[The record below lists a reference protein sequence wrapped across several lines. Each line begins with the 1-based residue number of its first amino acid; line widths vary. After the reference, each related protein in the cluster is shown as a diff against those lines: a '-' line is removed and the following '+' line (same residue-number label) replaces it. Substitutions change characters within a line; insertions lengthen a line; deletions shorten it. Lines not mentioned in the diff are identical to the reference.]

1 MGDRV
6 SISFVQD
13 RSEVERKM
21 FGGPKQ
27 DESVVLFNHWGGE
40 QFPNIAVEYLRE
52 LHQDKSHFEGEPLGR
67 LEVSTVMVDFMR
79 WFLGG
84 NNFLIRDN
92 NRVTR
97 TLYLG
102 TDANDGDNSDNGH
115 YTINV
120 DTFGVEKFT

>member
-1 MGDRV
+1 MGDRA

-27 DESVVLFNHWGGE
+27 EESVVLFNHWGGE
-40 QFPNIAVEYLRE
+40 QFPKIAVDYLRE
-52 LHQDKSHFEGEPLGR
+52 LHQEKSNFEGDPLGR
-67 LEVSTVMVDFMR
+67 LEVGTVMVDFMR

-84 NNFLIRDN
+84 PNILQPQ

-97 TLYLG
+97 TIYLG
-102 TDANDGDNSDNGH
+102 ASPNDGDNSDNGH
-115 YTINV
+115 FTINV
-120 DTFGVEKFT
+120 DTFGVERFT

>member
-27 DESVVLFNHWGGE
+27 EESVVLFNHWGGE
-40 QFPNIAVEYLRE
+40 QFPKEAVDYLRE
-52 LHQDKSHFEGEPLGR
+52 LHQEKSNFEGDPLGR

-84 NNFLIRDN
+84 PNILQPQ

-97 TLYLG
+97 TIYLG
-102 TDANDGDNSDNGH
+102 TDPNDGDNSDNGH
-115 YTINV
+115 FTINV
-120 DTFGVEKFT
+120 DTFGVERFT

>member
-27 DESVVLFNHWGGE
+27 EESVVLFNHWGGE
-40 QFPNIAVEYLRE
+40 RFPKIAVEYLRE
-52 LHQDKSHFEGEPLGR
+52 LHQDKSHFEGDPLGR
-67 LEVSTVMVDFMR
+67 LEVGTVMVDFMR

-84 NNFLIRDN
+84 PNILQPQ

-97 TLYLG
+97 TIYLG
-102 TDANDGDNSDNGH
+102 ADPNDGDNSDNGH
-115 YTINV
+115 FTINV
-120 DTFGVEKFT
+120 DTFGVERFT

>member
-27 DESVVLFNHWGGE
+27 EESVVLFNHWGGE
-40 QFPNIAVEYLRE
+40 QFPKEAVDYLRE
-52 LHQDKSHFEGEPLGR
+52 LHQEKSNFEGDPLGR
-67 LEVSTVMVDFMR
+67 LEVGTVMVDFMR

-84 NNFLIRDN
+84 PNILQPQ

-97 TLYLG
+97 TIYLG
-102 TDANDGDNSDNGH
+102 ASPNDGDNSDNGH
-115 YTINV
+115 FTINV
-120 DTFGVEKFT
+120 DTFGVERFT

>member
-27 DESVVLFNHWGGE
+27 EESVVLFNHWGGE
-40 QFPNIAVEYLRE
+40 QFPKEAVDYLRE
-52 LHQDKSHFEGEPLGR
+52 LHQEKSNFEGDPLGR

-84 NNFLIRDN
+84 PNILQPQ

-97 TLYLG
+97 TIYLG
-102 TDANDGDNSDNGH
+102 ASPNDGDNSDNGH
-115 YTINV
+115 FTINV
-120 DTFGVEKFT
+120 DTFGVERFT

>member
-13 RSEVERKM
+13 RSEVDRKM

-40 QFPNIAVEYLRE
+40 QFPKEAVDYLRE
-52 LHQDKSHFEGEPLGR
+52 LHQEKSNFEGEPLGR
-67 LEVSTVMVDFMR
+67 LEPSTVMVDFMR
-79 WFLGG
+79 WFLW
-84 NNFLIRDN
+84 NTFRDGK
-92 NRVTR
+92 RVTR
-97 TLYLG
+97 TIYLG

>member
-27 DESVVLFNHWGGE
+27 EESVVLFNHWGGE
-40 QFPNIAVEYLRE
+40 QFPKEAVDYLRE
-52 LHQDKSHFEGEPLGR
+52 LHQEKSNFEGDPLGR

-84 NNFLIRDN
+84 PNILQPQ

-97 TLYLG
+97 TIYLG
-102 TDANDGDNSDNGH
+102 QAPTMETTVTTVTSQS
-115 YTINV
+115 T
-120 DTFGVEKFT
+120 

>member
-27 DESVVLFNHWGGE
+27 EESVVLFNHWGGE
-40 QFPNIAVEYLRE
+40 QFPKEAVDYLRE
-52 LHQDKSHFEGEPLGR
+52 LHQEKSNFEGDPLGR
-67 LEVSTVMVDFMR
+67 LEVGTVMVDFMR

-84 NNFLIRDN
+84 PNILQPQ

-97 TLYLG
+97 TIYLG
-102 TDANDGDNSDNGH
+102 TDPNDGDNSDNGH
-115 YTINV
+115 FTINV
-120 DTFGVEKFT
+120 DTFGVERFT